1 VGRLRALVIASY
13 GLMRDTGAILLDVNP
28 DQRTP
33 ENVRNAIEVDGEP
46 LIDIKENSPSKE
58 SKWCA
63 APSSGTRA
71 KTRAWRR

>member
-1 VGRLRALVIASY
+1 MIASY

-46 LIDIKENSPSKE
+46 FIDIKEHSPTVD
-58 SKWCA
+58 
-63 APSSGTRA
+63 PRDFG
-71 KTRAWRR
+71 